1 MAKEEVAR
9 GRVAAS
15 VNEEEY
21 LVVEGA
27 RVHNLKE
34 VSVTIPRDALTVI
47 TGLSGSGKSSLA
59 FDVIYAEGQRRY
71 METLSAY
78 ARQFVGAMERP
89 DVDYVGG
96 LSPVIA
102 IEQRTTGKNSRS
114 TVGTITEIYDFL
126 RLLYARVSV
135 AHSPVT
141 GQVLEAHTSEQILQR
156 ALHHFDQEKVA
167 VCVPLVRGR
176 KGQYEKLF
184 VQLIVRGYVNVRVDG
199 EIRPINPKMGL
210 SRYGSHDI
218 DLVIDRFTVQATDP
232 DRLRQALLEALNY
245 GDDQVLV
252 VPLDPEKSDQGRYY
266 SRTLMCPESGFALP
280 KPEPHTFSFNSQYGA
295 CPVCRGLGYRYGF
308 SPATLIRKPSAPL
321 LKGGLERVIDYRPK
335 LHQLEEIVFKWLDSN
350 GFNPDA
356 SADDLGPERLH
367 ELMWGQDPVG
377 GDVVPSISEVSM
389 GRRSFPGLI
398 PLVDAYWGD
407 AYKNEVPDEIQA
419 MMSDMPCPVCHGAR
433 LREESLCFRVDG
445 MNIHELTSLP
455 LGEFQQWAQGLEDR
469 LGETD
474 RVVAHEI
481 LKEVRARL
489 GFLLD
494 VGLGYLSLGRSANSL
509 SGGES
514 QRIRL
519 ATQIGTRLVNVF
531 YILDEPSIGLHPR
544 DNDKLIA
551 SLHTLRNMGNT
562 IIVVE
567 HDEDMMR
574 SADYLIDMG
583 PGAGRNGGQVVA
595 AGTPAAV
602 LASHSLTAEYL
613 NGARSIEVPAQ
624 RREGNGNVF
633 RIFGAAGNNLKDV
646 DAEFPLGKFICV
658 TGVSGSGKS
667 TLVNDTLQPI
677 LSQAFYRSHKV
688 PLPYKR
694 VEGMEHID
702 KVIQVDQSPLG
713 RTPRSNPATYTG
725 VFTDIRKLFSMTQD
739 AQIRGF
745 KPGRFS
751 FNVKGGRCENCKGGG
766 YETIEMNFLPDV
778 YVLCSECHGLR
789 YNRETLAVRYK
800 GRTISQVLDMTI
812 TQAAEFFE
820 AVPSISR
827 KLQALCSVGL
837 GYIKLGQ
844 SSTTLSGGES
854 QRVRLAAELAKR
866 PSGKTLYILDEPTTG
881 LHFEDIRLL
890 LQVIDSLVDR
900 GNTVIVIEHNLDVI
914 KHADHL
920 IDIGPESGSDGGEIL
935 FAGTPEELARAGVG
949 HTARYLQDLL

>member
-1 MAKEEVAR
+1 MAHEDI
-9 GRVAAS
+9 AAS
-15 VNEEEY
+15 ISTQTVNEEEF

-27 RVHNLKE
+27 RVHNLKN
-34 VSVTIPRDALTVI
+34 VSVTIPRDGLTVI

-102 IEQRTTGKNSRS
+102 IEQRTTGKNRRS

-126 RLLYARVSV
+126 RLLYSRV
-135 AHSPVT
+135 ATAYSPAT
-141 GQVLEAHTSEQILQR
+141 GRILEAHTSEQIVEQVVR
-156 ALHHFDQEKVA
+156 HFAEEKIA
-167 VCVPLVRGR
+167 ICVPLVRGR

-184 VQLIVRGYVNVRVDG
+184 TQLASRGYLNVRVDG
-199 EIRPINPKMGL
+199 EIRPITDDMGL
-210 SRYGSHDI
+210 SRYAAHDI
-218 DLVIDRFTVQATDP
+218 DLVV
-232 DRLRQALLEALNY
+232 DRLRVQANSPERLHQALVEALNY
-245 GDDQVLV
+245 GDDQVFI
-252 VPLDPEKSDQGRYY
+252 VPLDPEKSEQGRYY
-266 SRTLMCPESGFALP
+266 SRTLMCPDSGFALP
-280 KPEPHTFSFNSQYGA
+280 KPEPHTFSFNSPYGA
-295 CPVCRGLGYRYGF
+295 CPACRGLGYRFGF
-308 SPATLIRKPSAPL
+308 SPTTLIHKPQAPL
-321 LKGGLERVIDYRPK
+321 LKGGLQKAIEYKPK
-335 LHQLEEIVFKWLDSN
+335 LQQLHEIIEKWLTSN
-350 GFNPDA
+350 GYEATATPEN
-356 SADDLGPERLH
+356 LGEEKLAEFLWGTDPKRL
-367 ELMWGQDPVG
+367 GSKV
-377 GDVVPSISEVSM
+377 SISEVHR
-389 GRRSFPGLI
+389 GRRRFPGLI
-398 PLVDAYWGD
+398 PLLDNYWEDAR
-407 AYKNEVPDEIQA
+407 KNEIPDDIQA
-419 MMSDMPCPVCHGAR
+419 MMTDVPCPVCQGAR
-433 LREESLCFRVDG
+433 LKEESLCFRVDG
-445 MNIHELTSLP
+445 LDIHQLCSLA
-455 LGEFQQWAQGLEDR
+455 LDEFQSWTEGIEEKLDA
-469 LGETD
+469 TN

-481 LKEVRARL
+481 LKEIRSRL
-489 GFLLD
+489 GFLID
-494 VGLGYLSLGRSANSL
+494 VGLGYLSLGRPANTL

-519 ATQIGTRLVNVF
+519 ATQIGTRLVNVL

-544 DNDKLIA
+544 DNDRLIE

-583 PGAGRNGGQVVA
+583 PEAGRNGGQVVA
-595 AGTPAAV
+595 AGKPAAV
-602 LASHSLTAEYL
+602 LSSNSVTAQYL
-613 NGARSIEVPAQ
+613 KGERCIEVPTE

-633 RIFGAAGNNLKDV
+633 RIFGASGNNLKRV
-646 DAEFPLGKFICV
+646 DAAFPLGKFICV

-677 LSQAFYRSHKV
+677 LSQTFYRSNKP
-688 PLPYKR
+688 PLAYDR
-694 VEGMEHID
+694 IEGLEHID

-725 VFTDIRKLFSMTQD
+725 VFTDIRKLFSMTPD

-751 FNVKGGRCENCKGGG
+751 FNIKGGRCENCKGGG

-820 AVPSISR
+820 AIPSISR
-827 KLQALCSVGL
+827 KLEALCSVGL

-890 LQVIDSLVDR
+890 LEVIDSLVDR

-920 IDIGPESGSDGGEIL
+920 IDIGPESGAKGGQIL

-949 HTARYLQDLL
+949 HTAKYLTDLL